1 MKRKW
6 YRVLL
11 HRRLSIALLILI
23 QIAFLIVVVSFGAGV
38 HRIVSH
44 ILNLISLGVL
54 LHIIIKQNKGA
65 NKLVWAVTILI
76 FPLFGGLLYL
86 LFKFQSSTVKLRRQN
101 RNIRKAVDDFRV
113 SDEAAYDRS
122 MKELPYYQNH
132 IKYLQNCAKFPIFEA
147 AETEYL

>member
-23 QIAFLIVVVSFGAGV
+23 QIAFLIVVISFGIRV
-38 HRIVSH
+38 HQIVSH

-54 LHIIIKQNKGA
+54 LHIIVKQNKGA

-86 LFKFQSSTVKLRRQN
+86 LFKFQSSTATLRRQN
-101 RNIRKAVDDFRV
+101 QNIRKAVDSFRV
-113 SDEAAYDRS
+113 TDIGAY
-122 MKELPYYQNH
+122 
-132 IKYLQNCAKFPIFEA
+132 
-147 AETEYL
+147 